1 MKKKKKR
8 SNFIVQG
15 SILAIASIIV
25 RLIGLVYR
33 IPLTNVIG
41 DEGMGYYSYAY
52 EPYAVMLLLSY
63 HGLPTAVSKL
73 VAEKNGE
80 GRYRSSYRVF
90 KTGMWLAVVIG
101 AITGALLWFGADFI
115 AGTLNHQPMSSYA
128 LKVLGP
134 TLFILSIMGILR
146 GYFQGT
152 GTMVPTAV
160 SQILEAVVNAIIS
173 VVAATI
179 LFTEGKKFDLV
190 TGTKSFAEAYGA
202 AGGTL
207 GTCAGALAALLFLL
221 FVYSIYKRVIRKQ
234 IRRDRVKEMESYKK
248 IIRLLFLIS
257 APIVLSSIIM
267 NIGTFVDAAIF
278 SRIMQGTFKIPKETV
293 AASWGIFTNKYKILI
308 MVPVAIATALAT
320 SIVPDFSEEM
330 AAGHEGRVVNK
341 IGYAIRFTMIVSIP
355 CAVGLSVLATPI
367 LKLLFENVQA
377 TDINLLRYGSV
388 AAVVYSLSTVSNAIL
403 QGVNQ
408 FNKPVIHAG
417 VGLVLHVILL
427 ALSVRFLRAG
437 IYGVMVAYIIF
448 ALVICILNALE
459 IRRVLKYR
467 QEMIRTFLLPIAC
480 SVIMGAAVFGIY
492 FGLHKVMGE
501 EKLFFPVLISILI
514 GAVLYGVLL
523 LVLKGINENDLYN
536 IPKGE
541 HLVVF
546 LKKIHLL

>member
-1 MKKKKKR
+1 MKKKRKR

-90 KTGMWLAVVIG
+90 KTGMLLAVVIG

-160 SQILEAVVNAIIS
+160 SQILEAVVNAIVS

-179 LFTEGKKFDLV
+179 LFAEGKKFDLV

-234 IRRDRVKEMESYKK
+234 IRRDRVKELESYAR
-248 IIRLLFLIS
+248 ITRILF
-257 APIVLSSIIM
+257 
-267 NIGTFVDAAIF
+267 
-278 SRIMQGTFKIPKETV
+278 
-293 AASWGIFTNKYKILI
+293 
-308 MVPVAIATALAT
+308 
-320 SIVPDFSEEM
+320 
-330 AAGHEGRVVNK
+330 
-341 IGYAIRFTMIVSIP
+341 
-355 CAVGLSVLATPI
+355 
-367 LKLLFENVQA
+367 
-377 TDINLLRYGSV
+377 
-388 AAVVYSLSTVSNAIL
+388 
-403 QGVNQ
+403 
-408 FNKPVIHAG
+408 
-417 VGLVLHVILL
+417 
-427 ALSVRFLRAG
+427 
-437 IYGVMVAYIIF
+437 
-448 ALVICILNALE
+448 
-459 IRRVLKYR
+459 
-467 QEMIRTFLLPIAC
+467 
-480 SVIMGAAVFGIY
+480 
-492 FGLHKVMGE
+492 
-501 EKLFFPVLISILI
+501 
-514 GAVLYGVLL
+514 
-523 LVLKGINENDLYN
+523 
-536 IPKGE
+536 
-541 HLVVF
+541 
-546 LKKIHLL
+546 

>member
-1 MKKKKKR
+1 MGKKR
-8 SNFIVQG
+8 KHSNFIVQG

-90 KTGMWLAVVIG
+90 RTGMLLAIIIG

-160 SQILEAVVNAIIS
+160 SQILEAVVNAIVS

-190 TGTKSFAEAYGA
+190 TGKNSFAEAYGA

-221 FVYSIYKRVIRKQ
+221 FVYSLYKKIIKKQ
-234 IRRDRVKEMESYKK
+234 IRRDRVKELESFGR
-248 IIRLLFLIS
+248 ITRLLFLIS
-257 APIVLSSIIM
+257 APIVLSSVIM
-267 NIGTFVDAAIF
+267 NIGTSVDAAIF
-278 SRIMQGTFKIPKETV
+278 SRIMQGYFKVPKEQV
-293 AASWGIFTNKYKILI
+293 AANWGIFTNKYKILI
-308 MVPVAIATALAT
+308 MVPVAISTALAT

-330 AAGHEGRVVNK
+330 AAGHKGRVVNK
-341 IGYAIRFTMIVSIP
+341 ISYAIRFTMIVSIP
-355 CAVGLSVLATPI
+355 CAVGLSVLAAPV
-367 LKLLFENVQA
+367 LNLLFKNIQA
-377 TDINLLRYGSV
+377 VDINLLRYGSI

-403 QGVNQ
+403 QGINQ
-408 FNKPVIHAG
+408 VNKPVIHAG
-417 VGLVLHVILL
+417 IGLVLHVIIL
-427 ALSVRFLRAG
+427 ALAVRFLHAD
-437 IYGVMVAYIIF
+437 IYGVMAAYILF
-448 ALVICILNALE
+448 ALIICILNALE
-459 IRRVLKYR
+459 IRRVLNYR
-467 QEMIRTFLLPIAC
+467 QELIRTFFLPILC
-480 SVIMGAAVFGIY
+480 SAIMGLAVFGIS
-492 FGLHKVMGE
+492 FGLQKIIGE
-501 EKLFFPVLISILI
+501 GKYLIPVVISILA

-523 LVLKGINENDLYN
+523 LVFKGINENDLYN
-536 IPKGE
+536 VPSGE
-541 HLVVF
+541 KLVRI
-546 LKKIHLL
+546 LKKIHLI

>member
-1 MKKKKKR
+1 MGKKKKR

-80 GRYRSSYRVF
+80 NRYRSSYRVF
-90 KTGMWLAVVIG
+90 KTGMLLAVVIG
-101 AITGALLWFGADFI
+101 AITGAFLWFGADFI

-134 TLFILSIMGILR
+134 TVFILSIMGILR

-152 GTMVPTAV
+152 GTMIPTAV

-173 VVAATI
+173 IVAAKI
-179 LFTEGKKFDLV
+179 LFLEGKKFDLV

-207 GTCAGALAALLFLL
+207 GTCIGALAALLFLL
-221 FVYSIYKRVIRKQ
+221 FVYSIYKKIIKRQ
-234 IRRDRVKEMESYKK
+234 IRRDRIREIESYGR
-248 IIRLLFLIS
+248 IIRILFWIS

-267 NIGTFVDAAIF
+267 NIGTSIDAAIF
-278 SRIMQGTFKIPKETV
+278 SRIMQGHFKIPEAQV
-293 AASWGIFTNKYKILI
+293 AANWGIFTNKYKILI

-320 SIVPDFSEEM
+320 SIVPDFSEDM
-330 AAGHEGRVVNK
+330 AAGNQGRVVNK

-355 CAVGLSVLATPI
+355 CAVGLSVLASPV
-367 LKLLFENVQA
+367 LNLLFKNIQI
-377 TDINLLRYGSV
+377 TDINLLRYGSI
-388 AAVVYSLSTVSNAIL
+388 AAVVYSLSTVTNAIL
-403 QGVNQ
+403 QGINQVNR
-408 FNKPVIHAG
+408 PVIHAG
-417 VGLVLHVILL
+417 VGLVLHIILL
-427 ALSVRFLRAG
+427 ALSVRFLHAD
-437 IYGVMVAYIIF
+437 IYGVMAAYILF
-448 ALVICILNALE
+448 ALIICILNALE
-459 IRRVLKYR
+459 IRRILGYR
-467 QEMIRTFLLPIAC
+467 QEIIRTFLLPTVC
-480 SVIMGAAVFGIY
+480 SAIMGVIVFGIS
-492 FGLHKVMGE
+492 FGLQKLMGE
-501 EKLFFPVLISILI
+501 EKLFFPVIISILI
-514 GAVLYGVLL
+514 GAILYGILL
-523 LVLKGINENDLYN
+523 LVLKCVNENDLYSL
-536 IPKGE
+536 PRGE
-541 HLVVF
+541 RLVAF
-546 LKKIHLL
+546 LQKIHLL

>member
-1 MKKKKKR
+1 MKKKRKR

-90 KTGMWLAVVIG
+90 KTGMLLAVVIG

-115 AGTLNHQPMSSYA
+115 AGALNHQPMSSYA

-134 TLFILSIMGILR
+134 TLFILSIMGIFR

-179 LFTEGKKFDLV
+179 LFAEGKKFDLV

-221 FVYSIYKRVIRKQ
+221 FVYSIYKKIIRKQ
-234 IRRDRVKEMESYKK
+234 IRRDRVKEVESYGR
-248 IIRLLFLIS
+248 ITRILFLIS

-267 NIGTFVDAAIF
+267 NIGTSVDAAIF
-278 SRIMQGTFKIPKETV
+278 SRIMQGYFKIPEAEV

-330 AAGHEGRVVNK
+330 AAGHENRVVNK
-341 IGYAIRFTMIVSIP
+341 IGYAIRFTMIVAIP

-367 LKLLFENVQA
+367 LNLLFENVQK
-377 TDINLLRYGSV
+377 TDIYLLRYGSV

-403 QGVNQ
+403 QGINQ
-408 FNKPVIHAG
+408 VNKPVIHAG
-417 VGLVLHVILL
+417 IGLVVHVILL
-427 ALSVRFLRAG
+427 ALSVRFLHAG

-448 ALVICILNALE
+448 ALVICIFNALE
-459 IRRVLKYR
+459 IRRILRYR
-467 QEMIRTFLLPIAC
+467 QELIRTFLLPTVC
-480 SVIMGAAVFGIY
+480 SAIMGAVVFGIY
-492 FGLHKVMGE
+492 FGLQKAIGK
-501 EKLFFPVLISILI
+501 EKFFFPVLISIII
-514 GAVLYGVLL
+514 GTLLYGILL

-536 IPKGE
+536 IPNGE
-541 HLVVF
+541 RFVIF
-546 LKKIHLL
+546 LKKLHLL

>member
-1 MKKKKKR
+1 MGKKRKR

-15 SILAIASIIV
+15 SILAIASIVV

-90 KTGMWLAVVIG
+90 KIGMLLAIVIG

-160 SQILEAVVNAIIS
+160 SQIIEAVVNAIVS

-179 LFTEGKKFDLV
+179 LFTEGKKFTLV
-190 TGTKSFAEAYGA
+190 TNKVSIAEAYGA

-221 FVYSIYKRVIRKQ
+221 FVYSVYKRIIKRQ
-234 IRRDRVKEMESYKK
+234 FRRDRVKEVESFGR
-248 IIRLLFLIS
+248 ITRLLFLIS
-257 APIVLSSIIM
+257 APIVLSSVIM
-267 NIGTFVDAAIF
+267 NIGTSVDAAVF
-278 SRIMQGTFKIPKETV
+278 SRIMQGYFKIPEAKV
-293 AASWGIFTNKYKILI
+293 AANWGIFTNKYKILI
-308 MVPVAIATALAT
+308 MVPVAISTALAT
-320 SIVPDFSEEM
+320 SIVPDFSEDM
-330 AAGHEGRVVNK
+330 AAGHTGRVVSK
-341 IGYAIRFTMIVSIP
+341 VSYAIRFTMIVAVP
-355 CAVGLSVLATPI
+355 CAVGLSVLASPV
-367 LKLLFENVQA
+367 LNLLFKNIQE
-377 TDINLLRYGSV
+377 TDINLMRYGSV

-403 QGVNQ
+403 QGINQ
-408 FNKPVIHAG
+408 VNKPVIHAG
-417 VGLVLHVILL
+417 VGLVIHVIVL
-427 ALSVRFLRAG
+427 ALSLRFLHAD
-437 IYGVMVAYIIF
+437 IYGVMVAYILF
-448 ALVICILNALE
+448 ALIICILNALE
-459 IRRVLKYR
+459 IRRVLGYR
-467 QEMIRTFLLPIAC
+467 QELIRTFLLPTIC
-480 SVIMGAAVFGIY
+480 SALMGGVVFGVY
-492 FGLHKVMGE
+492 FGLQKLMGE
-501 EKLFFPVLISILI
+501 GKLLIPVLVSVLI
-514 GAVLYGVLL
+514 GAVLYGVLM
-523 LVLKGINENDLYN
+523 LVFKGISEGDLRN
-536 IPKGE
+536 IPNGE
-541 HLVVF
+541 VLIAVF
-546 LKKIHLL
+546 RKIHLL